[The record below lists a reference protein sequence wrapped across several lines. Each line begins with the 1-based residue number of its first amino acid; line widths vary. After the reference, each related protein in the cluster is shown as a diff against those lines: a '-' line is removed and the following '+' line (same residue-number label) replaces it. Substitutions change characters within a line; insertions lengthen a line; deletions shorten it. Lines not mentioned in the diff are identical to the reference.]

1 MTRFLDV
8 RLSATGGELA
18 AEVSINQGSSIA
30 DYQSLAINQFLSDIK
45 GMHVLI
51 GTHGFNVNRADGIAC
66 LSHWEGLLQLELPSV
81 FVGLLWPG
89 DSVGRTDLI
98 ILKSPGSRTMPAAV

>member
-8 RLSATGGELA
+8 RLSATGGDLA

-51 GTHGFNVNRADGIAC
+51 GT
-66 LSHWEGLLQLELPSV
+66 P
-81 FVGLLWPG
+81 
-89 DSVGRTDLI
+89 
-98 ILKSPGSRTMPAAV
+98 PGST